1 LKHFEHHFSVS
12 ALGDQTTELR
22 LVDFQ
27 SHAHWN
33 SFGDSDHRIGCTLQ
47 IHRASKLCARKGFE
61 RCIYVSTLG
70 WVFGSA
76 YPGWYH

>member
-33 SFGDSDHRIGCTLQ
+33 SFGDSDHRIGCTFQ
-47 IHRASKLCARKGFE
+47 IHGASKLCSGKGFE
-61 RCIYVSTLG
+61 
-70 WVFGSA
+70 
-76 YPGWYH
+76 

>member
-12 ALGDQTTELR
+12 AFGDQTTELR

-33 SFGDSDHRIGCTLQ
+33 SFGDSDHRIGCIFQ
-47 IHRASKLCARKGFE
+47 IHGASKLCSGKGFE
-61 RCIYVSTLG
+61 
-70 WVFGSA
+70 
-76 YPGWYH
+76 